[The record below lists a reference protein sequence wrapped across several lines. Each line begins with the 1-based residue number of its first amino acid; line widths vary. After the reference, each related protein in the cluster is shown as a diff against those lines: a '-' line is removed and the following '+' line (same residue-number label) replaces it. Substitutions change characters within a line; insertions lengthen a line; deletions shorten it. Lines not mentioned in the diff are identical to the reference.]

1 MKLEQR
7 AKVFFDALCKQIG
20 EESQREGLR
29 HTPERIAKAYADML
43 DGYTQNPASVL
54 GSLFEDGVCDEMIVL
69 KNVSFYSMCEHHL
82 LPFFGKISVGYIPD
96 KKIVGISGLA
106 RLIEAFTHRLQIQ
119 EKLTAQIADCLMSE
133 LAPKGVMIV
142 CQARHLCLETR
153 GKHSQS
159 FISTSALRGLFKK
172 DSKTRAEFMQ
182 LIAE

>member
-1 MKLEQR
+1 MKLEQS
-7 AKVFFDALCKQIG
+7 AKVFFDALCRQIG

-43 DGYTQNPASVL
+43 DGYAQNPTSVL

-106 RLIEAFTHRLQIQ
+106 RLIESFTHRLQIQ

-142 CQARHLCLETR
+142 CQARHLCLEMR

-182 LIAE
+182 LIAR